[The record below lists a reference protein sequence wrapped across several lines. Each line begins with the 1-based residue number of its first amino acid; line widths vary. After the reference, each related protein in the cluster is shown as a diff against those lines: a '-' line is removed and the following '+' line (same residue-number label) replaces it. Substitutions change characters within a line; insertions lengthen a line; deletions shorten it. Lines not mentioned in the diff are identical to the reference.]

1 MLWGK
6 SLRENQQTIDAL
18 DAVLGLTFEPA
29 VAMLFQALANQH
41 KVLFCGNGGS
51 CADASHFAAELS
63 VRFHTDRRALAA
75 IALTDPS
82 ALTACANDYG
92 YDYVFARQVEALG
105 QPGDVLVG
113 ISTSGKSANV
123 NEAIRK
129 AKHQGLATLG
139 LSGARGLDSGPDV
152 DISVPS
158 RSTARIQEAHAL
170 IIHLLCEGLESQ
182 LPQGEDPKWKQ
193 S

>member
-1 MLWGK
+1 MLWGRALNEHK
-6 SLRENQQTIDAL
+6 QTIDGL
-18 DAVLGLTFEPA
+18 EAVLGLTFEPA
-29 VAMLFQALANQH
+29 VQMLFAAVAGGH

-63 VRFHTDRRALAA
+63 VRFSTDRRALAA
-75 IALTDPS
+75 LALTDVS

-105 QPGDVLVG
+105 EPGDVLVG

-139 LSGARGLDSGPDV
+139 LSGARGFDSGPDV

-170 IIHLLCEGLESQ
+170 VIHLLCEGLELQ